1 LNTTIVKDA
10 VGLRSRDLTGP
21 KRVRVAGAPVTMTS
35 GELTAGK
42 VTDEE
47 VAEKPRS
54 AVDDLWTKFWATG
67 DPATRNELVVQHLH
81 LVDVV
86 VRRLPS
92 SLVAHWSFADFRSFG
107 TIGLIDAVDR
117 RRSDLSQIPFA
128 PYALY
133 RIRGAIF
140 DELRKL
146 DWLPRTLRRRV
157 IEFRET
163 EDALRSTLRHRPS
176 RDEVLNEMGVTEQ
189 QQVLATM
196 SAIRRSQFESLQDPL
211 GDDDETPRADHL
223 VSNDDPEAAV
233 IAQCESNELKAAIA
247 RLPQR
252 QRTIISYRFVAG
264 LTQQQVGDLLGVSN
278 TRICQLEG
286 QALRELRNL
295 LTPEHA
301 A

>member
-1 LNTTIVKDA
+1 MNTTTATTA
-10 VGLRSRDLTGP
+10 VNRRSRAPSETPLFDPT
-21 KRVRVAGAPVTMTS
+21 APVPSATTGAARTS
-35 GELTAGK
+35 VATTAS
-42 VTDEE
+42 
-47 VAEKPRS
+47 AEDATS
-54 AVDDLWTKFWATG
+54 STVDALWADLWATG
-67 DPATRNELVVQHLH
+67 SPATRNELVVQHLY

-163 EDALRSTLRHRPS
+163 EDSLRTTLRHRPS
-176 RDEVLNEMGVTEQ
+176 RDEVLSEMGVTEQ
-189 QQVLATM
+189 HQVLATM

-223 VSNDDPEAAV
+223 VSTDDPEAAV
-233 IAQCESNELKAAIA
+233 IAQCESNELKAAIS
-247 RLPQR
+247 RLPLR

-264 LTQQQVGDLLGVSN
+264 LTQQQVGDILGVSN

-286 QALRELRNL
+286 QALRELRRF
-295 LTPEHA
+295 LTPDRVA
-301 A
+301 

>member
-1 LNTTIVKDA
+1 MTTTSITMAPAATGHARIRLSTA
-10 VGLRSRDLTGP
+10 VLGDER
-21 KRVRVAGAPVTMTS
+21 
-35 GELTAGK
+35 ELALIET
-42 VTDEE
+42 
-47 VAEKPRS
+47 
-54 AVDDLWTKFWATG
+54 LWTDFWATSS
-67 DPATRNELVVQHLH
+67 PATRNELVVRHLH
-81 LVDVV
+81 LVDIV
-86 VRRLPS
+86 VRRLPA
-92 SLVAHWSFADFRSFG
+92 SLVAHWSVADFRSFG

-117 RRSDLSQIPFA
+117 RRSDLAQIPFA

-163 EDALRSTLRHRPS
+163 EDSLRGSLRHRPS

-189 QQVLATM
+189 QQVVATM

-223 VSNDDPEAAV
+223 VSSDDPEAAV
-233 IAQCESNELKAAIA
+233 IAQCESNELKSAIN
-247 RLPQR
+247 RLPLR
-252 QRTIISYRFVAG
+252 QRTIISYRFVGG
-264 LTQQQVGDLLGVSN
+264 LTQQQVGDILGVSN

-286 QALRELRNL
+286 QALRELRHIL
-295 LTPEHA
+295 SAERVA
-301 A
+301 